1 MKNIIPTIKN
11 LITET
16 EQIEIIRYKAAYEK
30 FNVYND
36 FMFEEVSDG
45 KLRWNNH
52 REDWKYFK
60 KLNSIFDETNSNDT
74 SKTLEQLQAIEAPEG
89 CISFYS
95 DPYYTE
101 IANNITKSTIEL
113 LNAIKIEEKEIEK
126 EIEKDD
132 ELLKLLKLQQI
143 QTKKLINR
151 EEVEVLFNISKSG
164 LDNLRKRREPL
175 PCLGGGS
182 GGLLMFNK
190 EAVEEWMMKHL

>member
-1 MKNIIPTIKN
+1 MKNIIPIIKN

-16 EQIEIIRYKAAYEK
+16 ELIEIIRYKAAYEK
-30 FNVYND
+30 FSVYSD
-36 FMFEEVSDG
+36 VMFEEVSDG

-52 REDWKYFK
+52 RDDWKYFK
-60 KLNSIFDETNSNDT
+60 KLNSIFDETDSNDI

-101 IANNITKSTIEL
+101 IANNITKRAIEL
-113 LNAIKIEEKEIEK
+113 LSAIEIEEK

-190 EAVEEWMMKHL
+190 EVVEEWMMKHL